1 MFLKKSISP
10 LFFICLFIL
19 VSMQAAIAQDE
30 VLTTDFKQKTIER
43 LSAMLAERYVFPDVA
58 KTMGEHFN
66 QQLKAGRFNESK
78 DVKAFAQA
86 LTDEAQA
93 ISKDKH
99 LRIRPAPPRAAQVA
113 TIEQKVDGRIQDMEW
128 QREQVAGFSHAEKFE
143 GNIGYLDLRGFAA
156 PDFGAPVAD
165 HYMALL
171 STSDAIIID
180 LRKNGGGSPGMV
192 RYLCSYFFEK
202 PTHLNSL
209 YWREGDRTEEFWT
222 LEKVNG
228 TKLPDVPLFVLTS
241 SYTFSGAEE
250 FSYNMQT
257 QKRATLVGETTGGGA
272 NPGGMSPINDK
283 LAVFIP
289 TGRAINPI
297 TKTNWEGV
305 GVVPEV
311 PVPAAEALDKA
322 KELAAKAAEDYRQQK
337 RELHKSL
344 LLDLYTQLENV
355 TEGKEPELLAS
366 LKKSC
371 EANLL
376 NEPEINGMGYEYLM
390 GLQQP
395 KVAQA
400 IFYCNTLLFPHSAN
414 CYDSY
419 GEALAANG
427 QMDKAVESYRKAVE
441 LAKTNGDEN
450 LHVFMENL
458 KKVEGQ
464 VGKKP

>member
-1 MFLKKSISP
+1 MFLKKSISQ

-209 YWREGDRTEEFWT
+209 YWREGDRTEE
-222 LEKVNG
+222 
-228 TKLPDVPLFVLTS
+228 
-241 SYTFSGAEE
+241 
-250 FSYNMQT
+250 
-257 QKRATLVGETTGGGA
+257 
-272 NPGGMSPINDK
+272 
-283 LAVFIP
+283 
-289 TGRAINPI
+289 
-297 TKTNWEGV
+297 
-305 GVVPEV
+305 
-311 PVPAAEALDKA
+311 
-322 KELAAKAAEDYRQQK
+322 
-337 RELHKSL
+337 
-344 LLDLYTQLENV
+344 
-355 TEGKEPELLAS
+355 
-366 LKKSC
+366 
-371 EANLL
+371 
-376 NEPEINGMGYEYLM
+376 
-390 GLQQP
+390 
-395 KVAQA
+395 
-400 IFYCNTLLFPHSAN
+400 
-414 CYDSY
+414 
-419 GEALAANG
+419 
-427 QMDKAVESYRKAVE
+427 
-441 LAKTNGDEN
+441 
-450 LHVFMENL
+450 
-458 KKVEGQ
+458 
-464 VGKKP
+464 